1 VLERHTPNLDRADTV
16 ALKRFFCGN
25 GTIQIG
31 KKRPTAKLPG
41 LLRKSALGGT
51 AAIQM
56 LNPHKHLTTQPI
68 DFWLARGA
76 VLVIAALQIGIVNDL
91 TVGPR
96 WLAPC
101 LELALLIPLS
111 IATAWTQKRARKAAT
126 DDQWNLVGRDR
137 RMIRRLAIALTA
149 VTTLMNFGALARLIA
164 AILAGNAGSGQTLL
178 LDAINIWVTNVV
190 IFALWFWAL
199 DRGGPAARGL
209 VSERKNDFLFTQQ
222 QSTVDREQFA
232 NWSPGFI
239 DYLFLAFTNATAFS
253 PADTFP
259 LTVRAKL
266 LMMAESAISL
276 ATIALVASRAVGI
289 LS

>member
-1 VLERHTPNLDRADTV
+1 
-16 ALKRFFCGN
+16 
-25 GTIQIG
+25 
-31 KKRPTAKLPG
+31 
-41 LLRKSALGGT
+41 
-51 AAIQM
+51 M

-164 AILAGNAGSGQTLL
+164 AILAGHAGSGQTLL

>member
-1 VLERHTPNLDRADTV
+1 MPDSHR
-16 ALKRFFCGN
+16 
-25 GTIQIG
+25 
-31 KKRPTAKLPG
+31 
-41 LLRKSALGGT
+41 
-51 AAIQM
+51 
-56 LNPHKHLTTQPI
+56 HLTTQAT

-76 VLVIAALQIGIVNDL
+76 VLVIVGLQIGIVNDL
-91 TVGPR
+91 TIGPR
-96 WLAPC
+96 WLAPG

-111 IATAWTQKRARKAAT
+111 IATAWTQTRARNASTSA
-126 DDQWNLVGRDR
+126 QWKLVGRDR
-137 RMIRRLAIALTA
+137 RMVRLLAIALTA
-149 VTTLMNFGALARLIA
+149 VSTMMNFGALVRLIA
-164 AILAGNAGSGQTLL
+164 AMLAGRAGTGHTLL
-178 LDAINIWVTNVV
+178 LDAVNIWATNVV
-190 IFALWFWAL
+190 VFALWYWAL

-209 VSERKNDFLFTQQ
+209 VTEQKSDFLFTQQ
-222 QSTVDREQFA
+222 QSNVDRMQFP

-266 LMMAESAISL
+266 LMMAESSISL

>member
-1 VLERHTPNLDRADTV
+1 VLERHTLNLDGADTV
-16 ALKRFFCGN
+16 ALKRLFCGD
-25 GTIQIG
+25 GTGRIG
-31 KKRPTAKLPG
+31 KKRRAAR
-41 LLRKSALGGT
+41 LLSFHRKPALGGT

-56 LNPHKHLTTQPI
+56 VNPHKHLTAKPI

-76 VLVIAALQIGIVNDL
+76 VLVVAALQIGIVNDL

-96 WLAPC
+96 WLAPG

-111 IATAWTQKRARKAAT
+111 VATAWTQKRAHKAST
-126 DDQWNLVGRDR
+126 DEQWNLVGRDR
-137 RMIRRLAIALTA
+137 RMIRRLAISLTA
-149 VTTLMNFGALARLIA
+149 ITTLMNFGALARLIA
-164 AILAGNAGSGQTLL
+164 AILAGNAGSGRTLL
-178 LDAINIWVTNVV
+178 LDAVNIWVTNVV

-266 LMMAESAISL
+266 LMMAESVISL